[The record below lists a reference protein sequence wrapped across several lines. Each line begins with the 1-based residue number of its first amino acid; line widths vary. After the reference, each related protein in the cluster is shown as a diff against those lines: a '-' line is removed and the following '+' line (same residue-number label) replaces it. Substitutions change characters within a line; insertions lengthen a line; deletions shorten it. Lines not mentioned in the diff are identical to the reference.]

1 MAKNQLSVPNYM
13 KKVSFHKILFIKLAK
28 QVIQT
33 RNFGI
38 LFLFFQLF
46 AHFGLFTDPLTN
58 CKVQKSIQLPKLH
71 GKSVISLNKFHKIW
85 ENSTKIVKNGQKLP
99 MAYINKYRKYHFF
112 QKWPN
117 EKNIVLMVFYYLI
130 CVHTRNLSP
139 HTGAFFYS

>member
-1 MAKNQLSVPNYM
+1 MKNLKKYSIISTFFAHFAPFGLFLANLLTLQQIIMAQNQLSAPNYM
-13 KKVSFHKILFIKLAK
+13 KKVSFHKLLFIKLAK

-71 GKSVISLNKFHKIW
+71 GKSVISLNKFHIIW
-85 ENSTKIVKNGQKLP
+85 ENSTKIVK
-99 MAYINKYRKYHFF
+99 
-112 QKWPN
+112 KWP
-117 EKNIVLMVFYYLI
+117 KTTYGLY
-130 CVHTRNLSP
+130 
-139 HTGAFFYS
+139 